1 MENFDIDFTHKKN
14 NDAKNKE
21 ELNMQVSP
29 VCNKDGRKVV
39 YVTFSD
45 GTRLA
50 EGEIPK
56 CAINSNKGFSPEEV
70 AGLELYL
77 RQNMDM
83 LKEMAAGINPIRA
96 MFK

>member
-1 MENFDIDFTHKKN
+1 MENFDIDLNIKKN
-14 NDAKNKE
+14 QD
-21 ELNMQVSP
+21 ELNMQVSL
-29 VCNKDGRKVV
+29 VCKKDGQKVV

-45 GTRLA
+45 DTRLA

-56 CAINSNKGFSPEEV
+56 CAIISNKGFSPEEV

-83 LKEMAAGINPIRA
+83 LKEMAAGIDPIRA
-96 MFK
+96 IFKS